1 MDCMHWEWK
10 NCPFL
15 HGRDNIDG
23 MVRDAL
29 WFLRLLH
36 HMIYAFATLSLAWRL
51 PTMTSTCSSA
61 LRHSLGLWKAIL

>member
-1 MDCMHWEWK
+1 VIGVFIKVYLREPNVGNTARLMSINEARGFLGMFGSMDCMHWEWK

-29 WFLRLLH
+29 
-36 HMIYAFATLSLAWRL
+36 
-51 PTMTSTCSSA
+51 
-61 LRHSLGLWKAIL
+61 